1 MLHASIEFPFPGS
14 VVLSAGLRWKVRQLF
29 DNGASALIVR
39 DGAGAKGSR
48 REAVANLVDANLVD
62 QGGVQAVKGVSR
74 DTKRLALYVA
84 SYLRDQNEVIMRD
97 LGHHLTEARA
107 AGTAPRFRD
116 NYHLVEV
123 MNLLGWAK
131 DGYAGAQPNR
141 SPVYRRVSKAQP
153 A

>member
-1 MLHASIEFPFPGS
+1 MLHAPIQFPFPGS
-14 VVLSAGLRWKVRQLF
+14 IALSGGLRWKVRQLF
-29 DNGASALIVR
+29 DGGASALIVR
-39 DGAGAKGSR
+39 ADPGAKGSR
-48 REAVANLVDANLVD
+48 REAVANLVDATLVD

-74 DTKRLALYVA
+74 DTKKLALYVA
-84 SYLRDQNEVIMRD
+84 HHLRDQNDVVMRD
-97 LGHHLTEARA
+97 LRHHLTEGYA